1 MQQQEAYTNGRLEV
15 IGGVLGLFLAMHF
28 SNRASRKRS
37 PIPEMGE
44 IGTFSLL
51 EKRGIEGRHSPPQRK
66 NSYEEQQQ
74 LAVCLAQGERQK
86 KMNS

>member
-28 SNRASRKRS
+28 NNRASRKRS

-51 EKRGIEGRHSPPQRK
+51 EKRGIEGKHSPPTK
-66 NSYEEQQQ
+66 EKQ
-74 LAVCLAQGERQK
+74 L
-86 KMNS
+86 